1 MRYTLEDF
9 YRNSPVPE
17 LRLLTKRTNFSEI
30 PIESASF
37 QEIPADDFIRSHELV
52 LSTGA
57 GCNIDKERYMEM
69 LRFASESHAAA
80 VIYTLRDESYAIPDS
95 AIAYADEGGLP
106 VLFRPWEYRLSDIHA
121 FVIRQIQEM
130 KLRIYQAVQTALFNC
145 FFESRDLNCAAEEIS
160 TAFGMPAAILN
171 RMGEIKGRSQMLPE
185 EDCVPEK
192 LEICINGEL
201 SGWLCLYGTGD
212 LLRAREKLE
221 KYVLSPLSL
230 WFYGKNLEDMTVMKI
245 KNNFVWDLAN
255 GKYDSLEEMT
265 RQGRQLNFNLHC
277 PYTCAL
283 LQVAAKEKELQEYS
297 GKTARNMAAIESA
310 ILEIGKGMGLRLMV
324 GDKNLHFIIYI
335 ENADYGQKHTPD
347 QFLDAVDERLM
358 KDFPEMTFY
367 WGVSETTRE
376 TPEFTKLYHH
386 ASLALQYCMRTDGRR
401 RFTFQDTREL
411 QIISIL
417 SDQPEICQTAQEVLG
432 RLIEYD
438 AASRMDLVSTVK
450 EYIRTNYNSSLTSR
464 NLHLHRQSLL
474 YRLEKIQDLTG
485 LSLSDHKDLFLLEVY
500 VRICFG
506 L

>member
-95 AIAYADEGGLP
+95 AIAYADEVGLP
-106 VLFRPWEYRLSDIHA
+106 VFFLPWEYRLSDIHA
-121 FVIRQIQEM
+121 FVIRQIQDM

-230 WFYGKNLEDMTVMKI
+230 WFYRKNLEDMTVMKI

-335 ENADYGQKHTPD
+335 ENADY
-347 QFLDAVDERLM
+347 
-358 KDFPEMTFY
+358 
-367 WGVSETTRE
+367 
-376 TPEFTKLYHH
+376 
-386 ASLALQYCMRTDGRR
+386 
-401 RFTFQDTREL
+401 
-411 QIISIL
+411 
-417 SDQPEICQTAQEVLG
+417 
-432 RLIEYD
+432 
-438 AASRMDLVSTVK
+438 
-450 EYIRTNYNSSLTSR
+450 
-464 NLHLHRQSLL
+464 
-474 YRLEKIQDLTG
+474 
-485 LSLSDHKDLFLLEVY
+485 
-500 VRICFG
+500 
-506 L
+506 